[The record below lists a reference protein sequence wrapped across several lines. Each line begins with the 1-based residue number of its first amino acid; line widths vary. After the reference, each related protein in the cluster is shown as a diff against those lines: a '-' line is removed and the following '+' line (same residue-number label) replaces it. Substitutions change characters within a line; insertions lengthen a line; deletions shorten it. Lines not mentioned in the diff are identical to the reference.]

1 MAKVGRVVVGCQ
13 ADAARR
19 GAAGCDTVLGGDAQP
34 MVLIAEPKPL
44 DVVIRL
50 VGPPSIERTGHQFRR
65 PRGRKAWALLAYIV
79 IAERAVSRQQLA
91 ELLFTEADDPL
102 AALRWSLAEL
112 RRSLGVSDALRGD
125 PISSVIAGAS
135 FDLDALSSAAARS
148 ELLGMSGELLE
159 GVRVD
164 GCAAFESWLIVERS
178 RVSAAIEARL
188 RGAALD
194 LLANGRAPEAVEYAS
209 RAVARNLFDEGAHEL
224 LVRCLTASGDE
235 PAALQQ
241 VAVAED
247 VLRRELG
254 VTPSTALRAA
264 ARSHVVHDVA
274 AIGGS
279 AEVQSL
285 LEAGRA
291 ALLAGAADAGVDCL
305 QRAVDKSP
313 DVDAALHG
321 RALLALGSALVHS
334 VRGRDGE
341 GSAIL
346 HEAVRVATLSGDRR
360 SLATAC
366 RELGFVEVQAGRRP
380 TATDWLVRAAQH
392 AGDDA
397 SSAAILGVHGMSASD
412 SGDYPQAVDMLRRS
426 VDAAIR
432 CEDRRQQAWSLSIL
446 GRAYLLR
453 DERSQAALALDRSI
467 ELVQKERWLAFSPWP
482 QALRA
487 ELDLREGGLRR
498 DTGGIEQAWT
508 LACQLGDP
516 CWEAMTARVLGM
528 VSARNGDHSRATT
541 WHEVALRRCGSVTD
555 QYQWVRAA
563 VLDSMINLAV
573 DAGDHDR
580 AAGLIETLATLAAR
594 CEMREMLVLSHL
606 HRARLGDADAMDAG
620 RLLAHGIDNPA
631 LHRALDEVQIDG
643 PR

>member
-1 MAKVGRVVVGCQ
+1 
-13 ADAARR
+13 
-19 GAAGCDTVLGGDAQP
+19 
-34 MVLIAEPKPL
+34 MVLITEPKPL

-50 VGPPSIERTGHQFRR
+50 VGPPSIERTGHEGRR
-65 PRGRKAWALLAYIV
+65 PRGRKAWALLAYV
-79 IAERAVSRQQLA
+79 AIAERAVSRQQLA
-91 ELLFTEADDPL
+91 ELLFADADDPL

-112 RRSLGVSDALRGD
+112 RRCLGVSDALRGD

-135 FDLDALSSAAARS
+135 FDLDVLSSAAAHS

-164 GCAAFESWLIVERS
+164 GCPAFESWLIVERS

-188 RGAALD
+188 REAALD
-194 LLANGRAPEAVEYAS
+194 LLADGRAPEAVEFAS
-209 RAVARNLFDEGAHEL
+209 RAVGRNLFDEGAHEL
-224 LVRCLTASGDE
+224 LVRCLAASGDE
-235 PAALQQ
+235 SAALQH

-264 ARSHVVHDVA
+264 ARPRIVHDVV

-279 AEVQSL
+279 AEVRSL

-291 ALLAGAADAGVDCL
+291 ALLAGAADAGVDRL
-305 QRAVDKSP
+305 QRAVDKSSN
-313 DVDAALHG
+313 VDAVLHG

-346 HEAVRVATLSGDRR
+346 HEAVRVATLSEDRR
-360 SLATAC
+360 SLATAY

-392 AGDDA
+392 ASDDA
-397 SSAAILGVHGMSASD
+397 SAAAILGVHGMSASD
-412 SGDYPQAVDMLRRS
+412 SGDYPRAVDMLGRS

-446 GRAYLLR
+446 GRAHLLR

-467 ELVQKERWLAFSPWP
+467 ELVQKERWLAFLPWP

-487 ELDLREGGLRR
+487 ELDLREGGLRS
-498 DTGGIEQAWT
+498 DIGGIEQAWM

-528 VSARNGDHSRATT
+528 VSARNGDLSRATS
-541 WHEVALRRCGSVTD
+541 WHEEALRRCGSVTD

-563 VLDSMINLAV
+563 VLDSMTALVI

-580 AAGLIETLATLAAR
+580 AAGLIETLTTLAAR

-606 HRARLGDADAMDAG
+606 HRARLGDSHAVDAG

-631 LHRALDEVQIDG
+631 LHRALDEVRIG
-643 PR
+643 GSRRRASPVHMAKRR

>member
-1 MAKVGRVVVGCQ
+1 
-13 ADAARR
+13 
-19 GAAGCDTVLGGDAQP
+19 
-34 MVLIAEPKPL
+34 MVLITEPKPL
-44 DVVIRL
+44 GVVIRL
-50 VGPPSIERTGHQFRR
+50 VGPPSIERTGHEGRR
-65 PRGRKAWALLAYIV
+65 PRGRKAWALLAYV
-79 IAERAVSRQQLA
+79 AIAERAVSRQQLA
-91 ELLFTEADDPL
+91 ELLFADADDPL

-112 RRSLGVSDALRGD
+112 RRCLGVSDALRGD

-135 FDLDALSSAAARS
+135 FDLDVLSSAAAHS

-164 GCAAFESWLIVERS
+164 GCPAFESWLIVERS

-188 RGAALD
+188 REAALD
-194 LLANGRAPEAVEYAS
+194 LLADGRAPEAVEFAS
-209 RAVARNLFDEGAHEL
+209 RAVGRNLFDEGAHEL
-224 LVRCLTASGDE
+224 LVRCLAASGDE
-235 PAALQQ
+235 SAALQH

-264 ARSHVVHDVA
+264 ARPRIVHDVV

-279 AEVQSL
+279 AEVRSL

-291 ALLAGAADAGVDCL
+291 ALLAGAADAGIDRL
-305 QRAVDKSP
+305 QRAVDKSSN
-313 DVDAALHG
+313 VDAVLHG

-346 HEAVRVATLSGDRR
+346 HEAVRVATLSEDRR
-360 SLATAC
+360 SLATAY

-392 AGDDA
+392 ASDDA
-397 SSAAILGVHGMSASD
+397 SAAAILGVHGMSASD
-412 SGDYPQAVDMLRRS
+412 SGDYPRAVDMLGRS

-446 GRAYLLR
+446 GRAHLLR

-467 ELVQKERWLAFSPWP
+467 ELVQKERWLAFLPWP

-487 ELDLREGGLRR
+487 ELDLREGGLRS
-498 DTGGIEQAWT
+498 DIGGIEQAWM

-528 VSARNGDHSRATT
+528 VSARNGDLSRATS
-541 WHEVALRRCGSVTD
+541 WHEEALRRCGSVTD

-563 VLDSMINLAV
+563 VLDSMTALVI

-580 AAGLIETLATLAAR
+580 AAGLIETLTTLAAR

-606 HRARLGDADAMDAG
+606 HRARLGDSDAVDAG

-631 LHRALDEVQIDG
+631 LHRALDEVRIG
-643 PR
+643 GSRRRASPVHMAKRR